1 MKVTDIYQITND
13 IYNEV
18 VDGENNP
25 ILQEDLSN
33 IVDIGKA
40 IFDATSV
47 DNYVR
52 KLVDHIGRVVFVI
65 RKYEGSTPSL
75 LMDAWEFGSVK
86 EKISMHKLPVAETN
100 DTWTLTSGTTYN
112 QDEFNAPD
120 ISVRFFDKYVSF
132 EVTLSLADKQ
142 VKSAFDNATQLNS
155 LMSMIY
161 EAMDTALTARLDN
174 LMERTINNLIA
185 GTVFSEYPDPGNT
198 TPYANSTGVRAVNLL
213 YMYNQQFG
221 ASLTKADALVT
232 PEFIRYANMVMNMY
246 RDRLTKLST
255 MFNVEG
261 YERFT
266 PRSRQHVILLSN
278 YVQAA
283 RSYLYSDTYNPSDV
297 AFDMEGVEVVP
308 YWQGT
313 GATYDVAYTSEID
326 VEFDDGAGSTNSVNL
341 AGIIGCI
348 FDHEAAGVSN
358 LRKNITMHRN
368 DRAEFQNVWS
378 KAFVGYFNDF
388 SENCVVFFMA

>member
-1 MKVTDIYQITND
+1 MKVTDIYSIVND
-13 IYNEV
+13 IYGEV
-18 VDGENNP
+18 VEGDSP
-25 ILQEDLSN
+25 LLQEDLSN
-33 IVDIGKA
+33 IVDIGKTL
-40 IFDATSV
+40 FDATSV
-47 DNYVR
+47 DNFVR

-75 LMDAWEFGSVK
+75 LMDSWEFGSVK

-100 DTWTLTSGTTYN
+100 DTWTLTTGQTYN

-120 ISVRFFDKYVSF
+120 VSVKFFDKYVTF

-142 VKSAFDNATQLNS
+142 VKSAFDNAEQLNA

-161 EAMDTALTARLDN
+161 TAMDTALTARLDA
-174 LMERTINNLIA
+174 LMERTINNLMA
-185 GTVFSEYPDPGNT
+185 GTIYSEYPDPLNT
-198 TPYANSTGVRAVNLL
+198 TPYNAATGIRAVNLL

-221 ASLTKADALVT
+221 TSLAKADALVT
-232 PEFIRYANMVMNMY
+232 PEFVRYANMVMNMY

-255 MFNVEG
+255 LFNVEG

-278 YVQAA
+278 YVNAA
-283 RSYLYSDTYNPSDV
+283 KSYLYSDTYNANEV
-297 AFDMEGVEVVP
+297 RFDMEGVEIVP

-313 GATYDVAYTSEID
+313 GATYDLAYTSEIN
-326 VEFDDGAGSTNSVNL
+326 VEFDDGNGSTNTVDL
-341 AGIIGCI
+341 AGIIGVM
-348 FDHEAAGVSN
+348 FDHEAAGVSC

-378 KAFVGYFNDF
+378 KAFCGYFNDF
-388 SENCVVFFMA
+388 SENCIVFFMA

>member
-13 IYNEV
+13 IYGEC
-18 VDGENNP
+18 VDGTNNP

-40 IFDATSV
+40 LFDNTSV

-65 RKYEGSTPSL
+65 RKYSGSVPSM
-75 LMDAWEFGSVK
+75 LMDSWEFGSVK
-86 EKISMHKLPVAETN
+86 EKISMHTIPVAETN
-100 DTWTLTSGTTYN
+100 STWDLQNGQTYN

-120 ISVRFFDKYVSF
+120 VSVKFFDKYVTF

-161 EAMDTALTARLDN
+161 EAMDTALTARLDA
-174 LMERTINNLIA
+174 LIGRTINNLMA
-185 GTVFSEYPDPGNT
+185 GTIFSEYPDPGNT
-198 TPYANSTGVRAVNLL
+198 TPYNAASGVRAVNLL
-213 YMYNQQFG
+213 YMYNQQFN
-221 ASLTKADALVT
+221 ASLAKADALVT
-232 PEFIRYANMVMNMY
+232 PEFIRYANMIMNMY

-266 PRSRQHVILLSN
+266 PRDRQHFVLLSN

-283 RSYLYSDTYNPSDV
+283 RSYLYSDTYNPGDV
-297 AFDMEGVEVVP
+297 KFDMEGVDVVP

-313 GATYDVAYTSEID
+313 GSTYDLANTSEINT
-326 VEFDDGAGSTNSVNL
+326 EFDDGAGSTEVVNL
-341 AGIIGCI
+341 AGILGVL
-348 FDHEAAGVSN
+348 FDHEAAGVSC

-388 SENCVVFFMA
+388 SENCVVFFIA

>member
-13 IYNEV
+13 IYGEV
-18 VDGENNP
+18 VEGDSP
-25 ILQEDLSN
+25 LLQEDLSN

-47 DNYVR
+47 DNFVR

-75 LMDAWEFGSVK
+75 LMDSWEFGSVK
-86 EKISMHKLPVAETN
+86 QKITMKTLPVAETN
-100 DTWTLTSGTTYN
+100 STWDLQNGQTYN
-112 QDEFNAPD
+112 QDEFTAPD
-120 ISVRFFDKYVSF
+120 VACKFFDKYVSF

-142 VKSAFDNATQLNS
+142 VKSAFDNAEQVNS
-155 LMSMIY
+155 LYSMIY
-161 EAMDTALTARLDN
+161 TAMDTALTARLDA
-174 LMERTINNLIA
+174 LMERTINNLMAATID
-185 GTVFSEYPDPGNT
+185 SEFPDPLNT
-198 TPYANSTGVRAVNLL
+198 TPYNGGTGVRAVNLL

-221 ASLTKADALVT
+221 TSLAKADALVT

-255 MFNVEG
+255 LFNIEG

-266 PRSRQHVILLSN
+266 PRSRQHFVLLSN
-278 YVQAA
+278 YINAA
-283 RSYLYSDTYNPSDV
+283 KSYLYSDTYNMGETTL
-297 AFDMEGVEVVP
+297 DMEGVEVVP

-313 GATYDVAYTSEID
+313 GATYDLAYTSEIN
-326 VEFDDGAGSTNSVNL
+326 VEFDDGAGSTKTVDL
-341 AGIIGCI
+341 AGVLGVL
-348 FDHEAAGVSN
+348 FDHEAAGVSC

-388 SENCVVFFMA
+388 AENCVVFFIA